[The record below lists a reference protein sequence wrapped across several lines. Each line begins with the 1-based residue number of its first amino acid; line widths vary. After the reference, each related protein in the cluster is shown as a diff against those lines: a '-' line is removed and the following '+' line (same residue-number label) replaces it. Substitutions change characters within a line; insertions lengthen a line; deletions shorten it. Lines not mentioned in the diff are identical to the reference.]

1 MYLTR
6 TTCEMMEKE
15 ISRKKYPAQT
25 RLQYP
30 VVTSCYSCD
39 KPIEG
44 KWDSTIQLAIEMGE
58 LEGEAKSRFFFRDKC
73 IKCSP
78 SRAQHI
84 VHSEFPTVKDDRE
97 QYNKMFWDKYERSKY
112 EKLYTNA
119 WIRLQ
124 ERYNPKW
131 ANKKN

>member
-30 VVTSCYSCD
+30 VVTSCYSCN
-39 KPIEG
+39 KPIKG
-44 KWDSTIQLAIEMGE
+44 KWDSAIQLAIEMGE

-84 VHSEFPTVKDDRE
+84 VHPKFPAVKDDRE
-97 QYNKMFWDKYERSKY
+97 QYNKMFWDKQERSKY

-119 WIRLQ
+119 WVSLQ
-124 ERYNPKW
+124 EKYNPKW
-131 ANKKN
+131 VN

>member
-1 MYLTR
+1 
-6 TTCEMMEKE
+6 MEVKIKTE
-15 ISRKKYPAQT
+15 
-25 RLQYP
+25 
-30 VVTSCYSCD
+30 CYSCGE
-39 KPIEG
+39 PIEG

-58 LEGEAKSRFFFRDKC
+58 LNGEAKSRFFFRDKC

-84 VHSEFPTVKDDRE
+84 VHSEFPTVRDDRE

-119 WIRLQ
+119 WVSLQ
-124 ERYNPKW
+124 EKYNPKW
-131 ANKKN
+131 VN

>member
-1 MYLTR
+1 
-6 TTCEMMEKE
+6 MEN
-15 ISRKKYPAQT
+15 
-25 RLQYP
+25 
-30 VVTSCYSCD
+30 CYSCD
-39 KPIEG
+39 KQIEG

-58 LEGEAKSRFFFRDKC
+58 LKGEAKSRFFFHDKC

-84 VHSEFPTVKDDRE
+84 VHSEFPTVEDDRE

-119 WIRLQ
+119 WVSLQ
-124 ERYNPKW
+124 EKYNPTW
-131 ANKKN
+131 KKQ

>member
-1 MYLTR
+1 MLSYTKA
-6 TTCEMMEKE
+6 E
-15 ISRKKYPAQT
+15 
-25 RLQYP
+25 
-30 VVTSCYSCD
+30 CYSCGE
-39 KPIEG
+39 PIEG

-58 LEGEAKSRFFFRDKC
+58 LEGEAKSRFFFHDKC

-84 VHSEFPTVKDDRE
+84 VHPKFPAVKDNRE

-119 WIRLQ
+119 WIKLQ

>member
-1 MYLTR
+1 
-6 TTCEMMEKE
+6 MEN
-15 ISRKKYPAQT
+15 
-25 RLQYP
+25 
-30 VVTSCYSCD
+30 CYSCD
-39 KPIEG
+39 KQIEG

-58 LEGEAKSRFFFRDKC
+58 LEGEAKSRF
-73 IKCSP
+73 S
-78 SRAQHI
+78 
-84 VHSEFPTVKDDRE
+84 VKDDRE